1 MGSTLLRLRA
11 WWETA
16 DRTQRAVTLFGGAFL
31 VLLLAG
37 TFYFATRPKMALA
50 WGGLTPADQGK
61 IVAEIQKLGIPVDYD
76 TSGNVRVPSDRVAE
90 VQAMLSARGV
100 APTSGH
106 PGNADLAGIGM
117 MNPKSVED
125 ARLNAIREGEIAKSI
140 ETLMMVQTARVLL
153 NPGQRGSFATEDT
166 PASAS
171 ITVTPRAG
179 FEIGPAQAKA
189 IASMVSRAVPGL
201 SNKNVT
207 VIDAEGNTLFDGTTQ
222 DGAEA
227 VFASKIEAQVNEAR
241 RIRRELQ
248 PVLDRAF
255 GVGNTIVTA
264 RVEMDFDKSRE
275 RTVTMRT
282 GERPINVESVTET
295 MGGGSS
301 VGSPSGMSANL
312 PGGAPASASVPST
325 GSGYEGSQEVKRYPY
340 DTTEIEKEKAPGTVT
355 SLAISVLVNTRK
367 PDAQGTGTAPA
378 KAGETAAPAELTAE
392 EQNRLDASVRNV
404 VMGYLGRQGS
414 ALDASDEEQ
423 TNYTVQVTLTPF
435 DNSSSIKA
443 DQAAAAAASQ
453 ARIQQALSVLPIAA
467 LLLVGFMVVK
477 ALGKVSKSETVMI
490 QATPGG
496 ALVPM
501 PAAGAAPAIEAV
513 AGGGATPHRP
523 AAQAAEH
530 PAIPMDV
537 GEIQERLDVPLEQ
550 IKRMASDRPESV
562 AMLLK
567 SWLVEDRR

>member
-61 IVAEIQKLGIPVDYD
+61 VVAEIQKLGIPVDYD

-117 MNPKSVED
+117 MNPKSVEE

-153 NPGQRGSFATEDT
+153 NPGQRGSFATEDG
-166 PASAS
+166 PPSAS
-171 ITVTPRAG
+171 ITVVPRSG

-207 VIDAEGNTLFDGTTQ
+207 VVDAEGNTLFDGATQ
-222 DGAEA
+222 DGTEA

-255 GVGNTIVTA
+255 GAGNTIVTA
-264 RVEMDFDKSRE
+264 RVEMDFDRARE
-275 RTVTMRT
+275 RSVTIKT
-282 GERPINVESVTET
+282 GDRPINVESVTET
-295 MGGGSS
+295 MGGSGT
-301 VGSPSGMSANL
+301 VGAPSGIASNL
-312 PGGAPASASVPST
+312 PGGAPAVALAPNG
-325 GSGYEGSQEVKRYPY
+325 GSGYEGSQEVKRYPF
-340 DTTEIEKEKAPGTVT
+340 DTTEIEKEKAPGAIT
-355 SLAISVLVNTRK
+355 SLAVSVLVNTRK
-367 PDAQGTGTAPA
+367 PGASA
-378 KAGETAAPAELTAE
+378 AGAEPTVPAELSPE
-392 EQNRLDASVRNV
+392 EQNKLDASVRNV

-414 ALDASDEEQ
+414 TLDASAEEQ
-423 TNYTVQVTLTPF
+423 TNYTVQVTLMPF
-435 DNSSSIKA
+435 DTSASARA
-443 DQAAAAAASQ
+443 DEAAAAAASQ
-453 ARIQQALSVLPIAA
+453 ARMQQVLSLLPIAA

-490 QATPGG
+490 HASAGG
-496 ALVPM
+496 DLVPM
-501 PAAGAAPAIEAV
+501 PAGNPAPAIES
-513 AGGGATPHRP
+513 GSGATPVAHRP
-523 AAQAAEH
+523 DTASGGQQ
-530 PAIPMDV
+530 AIPQDV

-550 IKRMASDRPESV
+550 IKRMATDRPESV